1 MAPYIVTLALGLGV
15 GVIYGLSGVRS
26 PAPPVIALVGLLGI
40 LAGEQAVA
48 AIKRYAAG
56 HGISSD
62 WLREHAAPH
71 LFGRL
76 PPQPDPHATPASGKG
91 DRA

>member
-1 MAPYIVTLALGLGV
+1 MQTYVLTLALGLAV

-26 PAPPVIALVGLLGI
+26 PAPPVIALVGLFGI

-48 AIKRYAAG
+48 AVKRYTAG
-56 HGISSD
+56 HGFTTE
-62 WLREHAAPH
+62 WLRAHAAPH

-76 PPQPDPHATPASGKG
+76 PPQPDPHAAPAPKG
-91 DRA
+91 SRA